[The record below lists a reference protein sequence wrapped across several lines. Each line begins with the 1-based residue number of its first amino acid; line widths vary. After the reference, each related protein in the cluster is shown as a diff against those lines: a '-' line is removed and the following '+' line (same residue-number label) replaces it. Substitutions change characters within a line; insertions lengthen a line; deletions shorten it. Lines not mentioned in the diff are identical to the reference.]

1 MLAGRLQP
9 GRVTPYLL
17 ACAVFVLASQVE
29 VGALHA
35 ILVLLPVWI
44 AYQAGYGGELIRIG
58 VLSTVLTLML
68 PVLDLMSGKSVQLEM
83 SLLVSLVLIWSAV
96 VLGRHATAIAE
107 NLAEQLQSSQRLNAA
122 LRAEQLED
130 ARKRRILMSAMEDV
144 RLEIERRKAL
154 EAELTTM
161 LSRLEAANDELESF
175 SYIASHDLQEPLR
188 TLSSYVRLLADD
200 LAADAE
206 DDVAQDLAFIRQA
219 ADRMSHLVSDLLAYS
234 RAGRRALQ
242 IECFDINECVDDALK
257 NLSVQIAE
265 RQASIQRD
273 QLPTIEGDKTMV
285 TQLLQ
290 NLMSNAIKFTPADDK
305 PRLRITAALQDKAWV
320 FGVKDN
326 GIGVQEEYRAQ
337 IFAPFKR
344 LHGVAEYEGSGI
356 GLAICKKIVE
366 HHDGQLWVSSESG
379 RGSHFQFTL
388 GESVRAAA

>member
-35 ILVLLPVWI
+35 ILVLLPIWI

-68 PVLDLMSGKSVQLEM
+68 PVVDLLAGRSVQLEM

-96 VLGRHATAIAE
+96 VLGRHATAIADH
-107 NLAEQLQSSQRLNAA
+107 LAEQLQSSQRLNAA

-305 PRLRITAALQDKAWV
+305 PRLRVTAALQDKAWV

-326 GIGVQEEYRAQ
+326 GIGVQEEYCAQ

-366 HHDGQLWVSSESG
+366 HHDGQLWVRSEPG

-388 GESVRAAA
+388 GESARAAA